1 MSDLLA
7 ADFVRLMKSQI
18 YRGILIFCVEC
29 LIFEVVF
36 GYFEG
41 NLDKGYMDSLLN
53 TNFIVFG
60 ILLSIFI
67 GLYIGSEYSDGTMR
81 NKLISG
87 NSRTSIYVSNFIV
100 TLIGGTIIQALNFVV
115 LSIMSAAI
123 FGTYA
128 PIAITSETNDFLV
141 ANSKMIMKQR
151 ILVIAEKQVIGF
163 YIILVY
169 TAIFVLIT
177 MLICSRSI
185 SVAAVM
191 AAAIVIFAAGMTVS
205 YAVSAYAPEEE
216 NELGQIVYAN
226 PEGYEFGSVKK
237 KITGTRLTV
246 YLFLDEFLPS
256 SQAQNLT
263 KKSVPKNSAKYL
275 IYDSGIAAL
284 ATIAGINLFNKK
296 DLK

>member
-41 NLDKGYMDSLLN
+41 NLNKGYMDSLLN

-87 NSRTSIYVSNFIV
+87 NSRTAIYVSNLIV
-100 TLIGGTIIQALNFVV
+100 TLIGGSIIQALNFIV
-115 LSIMSAAI
+115 LSIMSALI
-123 FGTYA
+123 FGTYS
-128 PIAITSETNDFLV
+128 PIAITSETDAFLV
-141 ANSKMIMKQR
+141 ANAQLIMKQR
-151 ILVIAEKQVIGF
+151 ILMIIQKQVIGF

-191 AAAIVIFAAGMTVS
+191 AAAIVVFAAGMTVS
-205 YAVSAYAPEEE
+205 YAVSAYDPEEE
-216 NELGQIVYAN
+216 DNELAQMVYAN
-226 PEGYEFGSVKK
+226 PENYEFSNVKK
-237 KITGTRLTV
+237 KLTGTKLTV

-263 KKSVPKNSAKYL
+263 KKAVPKTPQN
-275 IYDSGIAAL
+275 I
-284 ATIAGINLFNKK
+284 
-296 DLK
+296 